1 MIVVNWIVII
11 VSLILYSTGLFLLW
25 RVPNLKPQNLN
36 KKLDV
41 SIIIPARNEAN
52 RIQPLL
58 KSIQSQTK
66 FIREWIVV
74 DDHSTDDT
82 AAIAKMYGAKVV
94 TAETL
99 PKGWFGKPWACYQG
113 AKAAQGKI
121 YLFLDADTVL
131 LPQGLENIL
140 AMYEED
146 QTPLS
151 IQPYHLMKKNYEGFS
166 LFFNLIVMMTTGLFT
181 PLGASIKAS
190 SFFGP
195 CQVIGKDDYWKVD
208 GHAVAKHAIL
218 EDIALGKALQDTT
231 GKRIRAM
238 AGRGAIAFQMYPEG
252 MKSLIEG
259 WTKNFATGA
268 ALIPGWLLAMV
279 SLWIT
284 GMFIAFLNGIAPFM
298 WEGQAYFIGYFLVGV
313 ATYGLARKVGNFSI
327 LTIITYPIQLI
338 FFVWLFARSSSRS
351 KKKKVTWKGREL
363 DL

>member
-1 MIVVNWIVII
+1 MNWIVLII
-11 VSLILYSTGLFLLW
+11 ALILNAAGLFLLW
-25 RVPNLKPQNLN
+25 RVPIFKNQPLKNKLN
-36 KKLDV
+36 V
-41 SIIIPARNEAN
+41 SIIIPARNEAK
-52 RIQPLL
+52 RITPLL
-58 KSIQSQTK
+58 KSIQDQK
-66 FIREWIVV
+66 NLIFECIVV
-74 DDHSTDDT
+74 DDHSSDNT
-82 AAIAKMYGAKVV
+82 AALASSYGAKVV
-94 TAETL
+94 TAEAL

-113 AKAAQGKI
+113 AKAAQGDV

-131 LPQGLENIL
+131 LPQGLEKIL
-140 AMYEED
+140 ASFAED

-151 IQPYHLMKKNYEGFS
+151 VQPYHFMKKSYEELS

-181 PLGASIKAS
+181 PRGSAIKAS

-195 CQVIGKDDYWKVD
+195 CQVISKKDYWQVD

-218 EDIALGKALQDTT
+218 EDIALGKALQDKT
-231 GKRIRAM
+231 GQRIRAM

-268 ALIPGWLLAMV
+268 GLIPGWLLATV

-284 GMFIAFLNGIAPFM
+284 GMFIAFLSGIAPFM
-298 WEGQAYFIGYFLVGV
+298 WEAQAYLIGYFLVGV
-313 ATYGLARKVGNFSI
+313 FTFLLARKVGNFSI
-327 LTIITYPIQLI
+327 FTILTYPLQLI

>member
-1 MIVVNWIVII
+1 MNWIVLII
-11 VSLILYSTGLFLLW
+11 ALGLNSAGLLLLW
-25 RVPNLKPQNLN
+25 RVPNFKHQSLK
-36 KKLDV
+36 KKINV

-58 KSIQSQTK
+58 QSIQQQTNV
-66 FIREWIVV
+66 IREWIVV
-74 DDHSTDDT
+74 DDHSTDNT
-82 AAIAKMYGAKVV
+82 TAIAKTYGAKVI
-94 TAETL
+94 TAEAL

-113 AKAAQGKI
+113 AKAAQGDV
-121 YLFLDADTVL
+121 YMFLDADTVL
-131 LPQGLENIL
+131 MPQGLENIL
-140 AMYEED
+140 ATYDED

-151 IQPYHLMKKNYEGFS
+151 VQPYHLMKRGYEQLS

-181 PLGASIKAS
+181 PRGSSIKAS

-195 CQVIGKDDYWKVD
+195 CQVIAKKDYWQVD

-218 EDIALGKALQDTT
+218 EDIALGKALQNQT
-231 GKRIRAM
+231 GQRIRAM

-252 MKSLIEG
+252 MRSLIEG

-268 ALIPGWLLAMV
+268 GLIPGWLLAMV

-284 GMFIAFLNGIAPFM
+284 GMFIAILSGVAPFM
-298 WEGQAYFIGYFLVGV
+298 WEGQAYLIGYVLIGID
-313 ATYGLARKVGNFSI
+313 TYLLARKVGRFSI
-327 LTIITYPIQLI
+327 LTIVTYPIQLM

-351 KKKKVTWKGREL
+351 KKKKVTWKRRDL

>member
-1 MIVVNWIVII
+1 MMNWIVFAIAF
-11 VSLILYSTGLFLLW
+11 ILNSAGLFLLW
-25 RVPNLKPQNLN
+25 RIPKLKNKSLK
-36 KKLDV
+36 KKLNV

-58 KSIQSQTK
+58 KSIQQQTN

-74 DDHSTDDT
+74 DDHSTDNT
-82 AAIAKMYGAKVV
+82 ASIAKSYGAKVV
-94 TAETL
+94 TAEAL
-99 PKGWFGKPWACYQG
+99 PNGWFGKPWACYQG
-113 AKAAQGKI
+113 AKAAQGDV

-131 LPQGLENIL
+131 LPNGLEKIL
-140 AMYEED
+140 ASFDED

-151 IQPYHLMKKNYEGFS
+151 VQPYHLMKKSYEELS

-181 PLGASIKAS
+181 PRGSSIKAS

-218 EDIALGKALQDTT
+218 EDIALGKALQDKT
-231 GKRIRAM
+231 GKPIRAM

-268 ALIPGWLLAMV
+268 GLIPGWLLATV

-284 GMFIAFLNGIAPFM
+284 GMFIAFLSGIAPFM
-298 WEGQAYFIGYFLVGV
+298 WEGQAYLIGYVLIGV
-313 ATYGLARKVGNFSI
+313 DTYLLARKVGNFSI
-327 LTIITYPIQLI
+327 FTIVTYPFQLI

-351 KKKKVTWKGREL
+351 KKKKVTWKGRDL